1 MQYHCHV
8 YCKMGGGEG
17 RGGSIDLLA
26 RGISPLHQE
35 LLIKSSRILA
45 VKQSI
50 LSYDKLKAFFKNS
63 CSSRA
68 PSVLFFLMYQFA
80 QV

>member
-17 RGGSIDLLA
+17 GGAQSIYFA

-35 LLIKSSRILA
+35 LKSSRILA

-50 LSYDKLKAFFKNS
+50 LSYDKLKAFSKNS